1 MRKCWQIANCR
12 VENKPNCPAMQSGK
26 SCWSIRKCRNCQ
38 NVASPEDCP
47 VFRQHRQ
54 EMMNLVTRAQKGD
67 EIAMN
72 ELITEFSNY
81 VFQAEKKYFIP
92 GSTREDLHQEG
103 FIGLFTAIKTYDP
116 SRNMSLEDYIS
127 LSIRNAIIRAVRSAT
142 QKKQLL
148 LTNADS
154 LEADTNT
161 FLRLQSQRRE
171 LEEIVLGKL
180 QAEQID
186 DIINYYLSRSEKK
199 VLKLRLEDYTVDEIA
214 EIVNEDR
221 KTVENALYRARKKIK
236 SYVSDENSLSELR
249 HLEASKE
256 SNDMAFAMSN

>member
-12 VENKPNCPAMQSGK
+12 MEKQISCPAAQSGK

-38 NVASPEDCP
+38 NVENPEDCP
-47 VFRQHRQ
+47 VFQQHRD
-54 EMMNLVTRAQKGD
+54 ELMRLVNRAQKGD

-72 ELITEFSNY
+72 ELITEFSGY
-81 VFQAEKKYFIP
+81 VFQAEKRYFIP

-103 FIGLFTAIKTYDP
+103 FIGLFTAIKTYDA

-154 LEADTNT
+154 LETDTNAYV
-161 FLRLQSQRRE
+161 RLQSQKRE

-199 VLKLRLEDYTVDEIA
+199 ILKLRLEDYSVDEIA
-214 EIVNEDR
+214 DIVNEDR

-236 SYVSDENSLSELR
+236 AYVSDENALRELKY
-249 HLEASKE
+249 LEGSKE
-256 SNDMAFAMSN
+256 NNELASTFIN